1 MAIIIPSSD
10 LRNKY
15 NEVSKMSKEVDAIY
29 ITKNGAGDGVFLS
42 IERYEE
48 LSKLELYYDIEKGMK
63 EIEEGKGI
71 PARQFLDEMRERLN
85 L

>member
-1 MAIIIPSSD
+1 MTVIIPSSD

-48 LSKLELYYDIEKGMK
+48 LSKIEMYYNIEMGLK
-63 EIEEGKGI
+63 EFEEGKFI
-71 PARQFLDEMRERLN
+71 PFEQMLSDIRERLN